1 MAGVH
6 FCGASASL
14 TMVLGDGDDVD
25 GGDDGGGGDITS
37 K

>member
-1 MAGVH
+1 MPGVH

-14 TMVLGDGDDVD
+14 MMVLGDGG
-25 GGDDGGGGDITS
+25 GGDDGGDITS